1 MPGKRPRVR
10 ELLEFYKKSGLS
22 GVSLYLNSDLE
33 IDPDTWVGKQKKLLD
48 NKNYG
53 SMEAEIASVLFIMEL
68 GTDKNK

>member
-53 SMEAEIASVLFIMEL
+53 SMEA
-68 GTDKNK
+68 